1 MNLDRTI
8 QAILLTLALTVGFQA
23 GAIQYPDR
31 GISKVDVESQFGQ
44 PEMIEG
50 PVGKP
55 PITRWLYP
63 EFTVVF
69 EYDLVLHTYPRQYDL
84 ESRPTSTIAPR
95 PETGDQLSMPQ

>member
-1 MNLDRTI
+1 MNVDRI
-8 QAILLTLALTVGFQA
+8 KLAILLIITLAVGFQA

-69 EYDLVLHTYPRQYDL
+69 EYDLVLHAFPRQYDL
-84 ESRPTSTIAPR
+84 EARPTSTIAPR
-95 PETGDQLSMPQ
+95 PETGDQLSLPQ